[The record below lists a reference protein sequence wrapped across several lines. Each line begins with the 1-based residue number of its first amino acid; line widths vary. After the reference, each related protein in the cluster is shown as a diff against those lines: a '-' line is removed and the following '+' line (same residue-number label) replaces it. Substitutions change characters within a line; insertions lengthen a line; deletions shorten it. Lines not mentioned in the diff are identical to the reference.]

1 MHCIEGSTS
10 LMFLSCIF
18 SHVFIPAVVVSS
30 LFFIF
35 FFLMIRRPPR
45 STLFPYTTLFRSLAG
60 ARNTRSPIS
69 IECCTSGQADAS
81 RPLTVPPKETTLI
94 PEVGRV
100 SIPND
105 SSFLVAPVRNR
116 PKLCVPAV
124 QHTLA
129 FPDLGGWSE
138 HRTRQLEFKQ

>member
-1 MHCIEGSTS
+1 MWQIAGPGWCLQRCSAPVVEG
-10 LMFLSCIF
+10 
-18 SHVFIPAVVVSS
+18 
-30 LFFIF
+30 
-35 FFLMIRRPPR
+35 PR
-45 STLFPYTTLFRSLAG
+45 ALLAG

-94 PEVGRV
+94 SEVGRV

-105 SSFLVAPVRNR
+105 STFLVAPVRNR

-124 QHTLA
+124 QHALA

-138 HRTRQLEFKQ
+138 QRDAADGISAVRFDGESRRPGEENESGRRGTPR